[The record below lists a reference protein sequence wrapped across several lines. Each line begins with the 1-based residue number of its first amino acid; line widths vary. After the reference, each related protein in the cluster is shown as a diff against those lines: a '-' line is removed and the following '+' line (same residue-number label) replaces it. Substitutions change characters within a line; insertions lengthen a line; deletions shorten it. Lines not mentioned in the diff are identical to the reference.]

1 MRDRP
6 GTAPQHRESVARRM
20 QSRLSG
26 MASPGFVG
34 GL

>member
-6 GTAPQHRESVARRM
+6 GTAPQHREGVARRM
-20 QSRLSG
+20 QSWSSG
-26 MASPGFVG
+26 MASPGFVS